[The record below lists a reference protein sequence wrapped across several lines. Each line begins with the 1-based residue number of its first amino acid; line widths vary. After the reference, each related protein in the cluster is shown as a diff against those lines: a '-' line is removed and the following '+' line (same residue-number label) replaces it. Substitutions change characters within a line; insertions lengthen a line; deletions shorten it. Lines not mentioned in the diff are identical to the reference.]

1 MCRRLCRRRWSHFTS
16 LVWAAQGL
24 RTQPMLERDALIG
37 CLWAIFNLGGVV
49 GSAVAFGSNFNSMV
63 NPSCYIICCAML
75 INRNQAN
82 KMETMQA
89 NLLLWC
95 SYAVAVDRTPA
106 SHPDWCCFA
115 ALPCGSIQDDSQFR
129 TDRTKVTSI
138 YHPFL
143 ED

>member
-1 MCRRLCRRRWSHFTS
+1 MCRRLCRRRWSHFTP

-37 CLWAIFNLGGVV
+37 CLRAIFHLGGVV
-49 GSAVAFGSNFNSMV
+49 GSAVAFGPNFNSM
-63 NPSCYIICCAML
+63 
-75 INRNQAN
+75 AN

-115 ALPCGSIQDDSQFR
+115 ALPCGSIQDDS
-129 TDRTKVTSI
+129 
-138 YHPFL
+138 H
-143 ED
+143 